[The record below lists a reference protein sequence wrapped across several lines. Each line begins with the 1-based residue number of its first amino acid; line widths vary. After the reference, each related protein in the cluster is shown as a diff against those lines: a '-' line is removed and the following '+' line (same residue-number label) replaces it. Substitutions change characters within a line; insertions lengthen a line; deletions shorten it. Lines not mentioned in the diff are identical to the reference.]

1 MMRAKLP
8 GSCLFVALLASVAS
22 VASAQVPASEEE
34 FAKTATWQIPAASDV
49 QAQLTAWLAERKA
62 AAEIQAKA
70 AALWPADEASVP
82 AGEMLDRVIA
92 TFALV
97 DPQAKQVVEICQK
110 PREGVLPPKFDGLDD
125 EKLAPFVRQ
134 NLKLYVGRW
143 LTQNRMYD
151 ESLAMFDKL
160 SPKDV
165 VDPTSLLFY
174 QSIAHHWLLHKE
186 PGLKVIGQL
195 LERRKDIPR
204 RYETLA
210 DLMQGDL
217 SALKDDSLD
226 HVSRRMDDATRRL
239 ELGRA
244 GKKVQGIE
252 DGIVK
257 SLDKMIEEL
266 EKQKNGSG
274 SGNGSGGPG
283 QSGNPNGTQPTSP
296 ASESKIADGKAPGT
310 VGKKPIG
317 SSSGWGDLPPKQRE
331 EALQQIGK
339 DFPAH
344 YRDAIEQYFRK
355 LASEE
360 SDSGK

>member
-1 MMRAKLP
+1 MRAKIHC
-8 GSCLFVALLASVAS
+8 SCLCAVLFASVAW
-22 VASAQVPASEEE
+22 AQGPANEEE
-34 FAKTATWQIPAASDV
+34 FAKAATWQVPAASDV
-49 QAQLTAWLAERKA
+49 KVQLTAWLDERKA
-62 AAEIQAKA
+62 SDEVKAQA
-70 AALWPADEASVP
+70 AAMWPAEEPAVP
-82 AGEMLDRVIA
+82 AGEILDRVVA

-97 DPQAKQVVEICQK
+97 DPQAKQVVETCLK
-110 PREGVLPPKFDGLDD
+110 PRDGVLPPKFDGLSD
-125 EKLAPFVRQ
+125 EKVAPFVRQ
-134 NLKLYVGRW
+134 NLKLYAGRW
-143 LTQNRMYD
+143 LAQNRMYD
-151 ESLAMFDKL
+151 ESLALFEKL
-160 SPKDV
+160 APQDV

-217 SALKDDSLD
+217 TALKDDSLD
-226 HVSRRMDDATRRL
+226 HVSRRMDDTTRRL

-252 DGIVK
+252 DGIVA

-266 EKQKNGSG
+266 EKQKNGGGSG
-274 SGNGSGGPG
+274 SGSGGQGSQP
-283 QSGNPNGTQPTSP
+283 GNPNGIQSTAP
-296 ASESKIADGKAPGT
+296 ASDSKIAQGKGPGDVT
-310 VGKKPIG
+310 KRPIG
-317 SSSGWGDLPPKQRE
+317 SASGWGDLPPKQRE